1 MSSIRIAIIGAGPG
15 GMTLAR
21 LLHLAGIEA
30 SLFEREG
37 SADERPQGGT
47 LDLHADSGQ
56 LALARAGLTEGFLR
70 IARYEDQ
77 GSRLYTD
84 DGRLLLADDDM
95 TGDRPEVDRTALRDL
110 LLRSLPP
117 GAVTWGR
124 GLRVVQPRDDGRYD
138 LVFDGA
144 REGPF
149 DLVIGADGAWSR
161 VRPLVSRYQ
170 PQYSGLTF
178 IEFGIDEVD
187 TKHPT
192 LSQLVGRGKMGAES
206 AGRNLIVQR
215 NGRAHLRGYAIF
227 RVPVEWAERRFDVSS
242 PSAMRS
248 ALLGEFDGWADAP
261 ARSVPRQ
268 QRPIRPPP
276 DPRAAGRPSLDQP
289 PGHHPARRCRAS
301 DVAVRR

>member
-117 GAVTWGR
+117 GAVTWG
-124 GLRVVQPRDDGRYD
+124 P
-138 LVFDGA
+138 
-144 REGPF
+144 
-149 DLVIGADGAWSR
+149 W
-161 VRPLVSRYQ
+161 
-170 PQYSGLTF
+170 
-178 IEFGIDEVD
+178 
-187 TKHPT
+187 
-192 LSQLVGRGKMGAES
+192 
-206 AGRNLIVQR
+206 
-215 NGRAHLRGYAIF
+215 
-227 RVPVEWAERRFDVSS
+227 
-242 PSAMRS
+242 
-248 ALLGEFDGWADAP
+248 P
-261 ARSVPRQ
+261 ARGP
-268 QRPIRPPP
+268 
-276 DPRAAGRPSLDQP
+276 AA
-289 PGHHPARRCRAS
+289 
-301 DVAVRR
+301 